1 MDKKRTA
8 ILISGRGSNMQSLID
23 AAAAPDFPAQI
34 ALVFANKPEA
44 AGLTFAAE
52 HGIPTKAVSH
62 KDYAS
67 REAFDAEIDKAL
79 EDAGIEIVCL
89 AGFMRIL
96 SEGFTRKWQGRMLNI
111 HPSLLPSF
119 KGAHAHELAIEA
131 GVRISGCT
139 VHFAV
144 AELDSGPIILQA
156 AVPVDLQDTPDTL
169 AARILTA
176 EHRIYPQALSLLA
189 SGKVRLDGNKAVFS

>member
-52 HGIPTKAVSH
+52 HGIATKAVSH

-189 SGKVRLDGNKAVFS
+189 AGKVHLDGNKAVFS